1 MRSRVGRHL
10 FSSGSRSRQ
19 MTSETDN
26 LRTISTDTYRVVI
39 SRIRD
44 AESILI
50 YGPVKVNDEFEK
62 RLAKKVLGRR
72 IVGIEQLAR

>member
-1 MRSRVGRHL
+1 MSAFPAGRNQEIA
-10 FSSGSRSRQ
+10 RER
-19 MTSETDN
+19 TSETDN

>member
-1 MRSRVGRHL
+1 
-10 FSSGSRSRQ
+10 

-50 YGPVKVNDEFEK
+50 YGPVKVNDEK

>member
-1 MRSRVGRHL
+1 
-10 FSSGSRSRQ
+10 

-26 LRTISTDTYRVVI
+26 LRTISTDTYHVVI

-44 AESILI
+44 EESILI
-50 YGPVKVNDEFEK
+50 YGPGKVKGEFEK

>member
-1 MRSRVGRHL
+1 
-10 FSSGSRSRQ
+10 

-50 YGPVKVNDEFEK
+50 YGPVKVNHEFEK

>member
-1 MRSRVGRHL
+1 
-10 FSSGSRSRQ
+10 

-26 LRTISTDTYRVVI
+26 LRTISTDTYRVVS

-50 YGPVKVNDEFEK
+50 YGPVKVKGEFEK

>member
-1 MRSRVGRHL
+1 
-10 FSSGSRSRQ
+10 

-26 LRTISTDTYRVVI
+26 LQTISTDTYRVVI

-50 YGPVKVNDEFEK
+50 YGPIQGKRRVRKTPCEK
-62 RLAKKVLGRR
+62 SAW
-72 IVGIEQLAR
+72 

>member
-1 MRSRVGRHL
+1 
-10 FSSGSRSRQ
+10 

-50 YGPVKVNDEFEK
+50 YGSVKVKSEFEK